1 MHGSKGGRQVWNPH
15 PLENSNYLKFT
26 KKVFSKQTS
35 ATRPLTST
43 NIHSNRSDHPPPPS
57 PTKKILNPRMYRLY
71 DIVYEN
77 RLPKVKYAVSFVNL
91 SQHNSVNKYHISF
104 YMQVYLLIDNDHK
117 IFTLTDFQS
126 ETMLLIYSIAMEIE
140 TY

>member
-1 MHGSKGGRQVWNPH
+1 
-15 PLENSNYLKFT
+15 
-26 KKVFSKQTS
+26 
-35 ATRPLTST
+35 
-43 NIHSNRSDHPPPPS
+43 
-57 PTKKILNPRMYRLY
+57 MYRLY

-104 YMQVYLLIDNDHK
+104 YMQVHLLIDNDHK
-117 IFTLTDFQS
+117 IFTLTDFKS
-126 ETMLLIYSIAMEIE
+126 ETILLICSIAMEIE